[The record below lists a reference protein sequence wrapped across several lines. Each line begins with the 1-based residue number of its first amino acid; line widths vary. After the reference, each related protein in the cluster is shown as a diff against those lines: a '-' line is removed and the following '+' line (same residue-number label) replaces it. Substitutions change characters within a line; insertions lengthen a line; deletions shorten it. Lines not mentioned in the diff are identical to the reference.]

1 MSGWIK
7 LHRKITENPLY
18 FSEPFNRSMA
28 WIDML
33 LIANHSDNYFFKRGI
48 RVEVKVGQIGYDLD
62 TLGKRWQWSRGKVER
77 FMQMLEN
84 DNQIVR
90 QKTNVTT
97 LISIVNYKEYQC
109 DSKADSKPN
118 KKPNNKADGN
128 KQELKEL
135 KEENIYRKFS
145 HLSISFDEFN
155 KLCIDYTKQ
164 QVDDILDQIE
174 NYSQNKKFSS
184 LYLTAKNWLNK
195 NQPKQTEKVSPEEL
209 KAIKLGF
216 LKPKQ

>member
-7 LHRKITENPLY
+7 LHRKITENALY

-28 WIDML
+28 WIDMIL
-33 LIANHSDNYFFKRGI
+33 LANHSDNYFFKRGI
-48 RVEVKVGQIGYDLD
+48 RIDVKVGQIGYDLD

-97 LISIVNYKEYQC
+97 LISIVNYKEYQQ
-109 DSKADSKPN
+109 DSKADNKPN
-118 KKPNNKADGN
+118 KKANNKANGN

-135 KEENIYRKFS
+135 KEENLYRQFK
-145 HLSISFDEFN
+145 HLSLNIDEFK
-155 KLCIDYTKQ
+155 KLNIEYTKEQ
-164 QVDDILDQIE
+164 IDFILDSIE
-174 NYSQNKKFSS
+174 NYAQNKKYNS
-184 LYLTAKNWLNK
+184 LYLTSLNWLK
-195 NQPKQTEKVSPEEL
+195 DKYPKQEEK
-209 KAIKLGF
+209 KFKFAW
-216 LKPKQ
+216 Q

>member
-1 MSGWIK
+1 
-7 LHRKITENPLY
+7 
-18 FSEPFNRSMA
+18 MA
-28 WIDML
+28 WIDMI

-84 DNQIVR
+84 DKQIVR

-118 KKPNNKADGN
+118 RKPNNKADGN

-135 KEENIYRKFS
+135 KEEIYIPEFSEFLDYAVSQVKFINKEDVRLKYESWKVNDWSVTVNNKTRKIVNWKS
-145 HLSISFDEFN
+145 TLLNTLPYLRKDES
-155 KLCIDYTKQ
+155 KSYTP
-164 QVDDILDQIE
+164 QIIHE
-174 NYSQNKKFSS
+174 
-184 LYLTAKNWLNK
+184 
-195 NQPKQTEKVSPEEL
+195 
-209 KAIKLGF
+209 
-216 LKPKQ
+216 

>member
-118 KKPNNKADGN
+118 RKPNNKADGN

-135 KEENIYRKFS
+135 KEEIYIPEFS
-145 HLSISFDEFN
+145 EFLAYAVSQVPN
-155 KLCIDYTKQ
+155 VIQQEVKLKYDSWIVNNWKDG
-164 QVDDILDQIE
+164 
-174 NYSQNKKFSS
+174 NNKKIV
-184 LYLTAKNWLNK
+184 NWKSKLN
-195 NQPKQTEKVSPEEL
+195 NTLP
-209 KAIKLGF
+209 F
-216 LKPKQ
+216 LKKHEIQKERIIFD